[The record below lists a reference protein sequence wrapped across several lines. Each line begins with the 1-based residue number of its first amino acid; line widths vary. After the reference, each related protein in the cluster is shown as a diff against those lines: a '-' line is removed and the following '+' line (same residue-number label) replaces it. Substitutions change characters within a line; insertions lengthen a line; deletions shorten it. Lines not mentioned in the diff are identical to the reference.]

1 MTHKNYSWWEI
12 TKKQRSAF
20 AGKLNIFRHFSPT
33 IIRKMVRLRR
43 IELRLNAYRALVL
56 PLNYNRIIALFRV
69 QRENGT
75 VAESRTLTF

>member
-1 MTHKNYSWWEI
+1 
-12 TKKQRSAF
+12 
-20 AGKLNIFRHFSPT
+20 
-33 IIRKMVRLRR
+33 MVRLRR

-75 VAESRTLTF
+75 VAENRTLTF